1 MEILITKRRDISPLL
16 EMDWMKRFRLT
27 VGRLQLA
34 ENNQSGKERVN
45 NNFPDSFEDN
55 RTLKDTEINR
65 QLKPRHYPVKQ
76 KTRPIPLQQNIGREL
91 EKLIKGGHL
100 EMVNNVDEDC
110 FVSPVVRT
118 IKNDKSVNIS
128 LDSQK
133 LNDSCIN

>member
-45 NNFPDSFEDN
+45 NNFPDSFEDK

-76 KTRPIPLQQNIGREL
+76 NTSPIPLQQNIGREL